1 MNYFGTIKNALHDLI
16 PGLMAHYNVD
26 LETALKMVQTHLGN
40 MSKEWFSGE
49 NPTIAYGDPLC
60 RFAYLYCH
68 TAANANM
75 CETFIR
81 NHAPTVAHIVSRLND
96 QEEIK
101 VCAFG
106 GGPGTELLALAKLL
120 ERLHGEETLNGHGD
134 INFTLIDNVPEWA
147 ESWQALDE
155 SIRTD
160 FKNEY
165 GKRSQWP
172 FTVSKSFQ
180 PIDMTKVERYANLVQ
195 LFEHD
200 LYILNFVI
208 SEIMVERDALERLIR
223 SMVGHAP
230 QGARFVFID
239 RNQMDVSSY
248 TLDLIGRLGLM
259 TELNT
264 TLQTNMDGDEQCS
277 ELNEFKPANGRS
289 PRVTWNAFCLIGVK
303 P

>member
-1 MNYFGTIKNALHDLI
+1 MTYFETIKNALHDLI
-16 PGLMAHYNVD
+16 PGLMEHYNVD
-26 LETALKMVQTHLGN
+26 LDTALRMVQTHLGN
-40 MSKEWFSGE
+40 MSREWYSGE
-49 NPTIAYGDPLC
+49 SPNITYGDPLC

-75 CETFIR
+75 CESFIR
-81 NHAPTVAHIVSRLND
+81 NHAPTVTHILNRLND

-120 ERLHGEETLNGHGD
+120 KEKHANGDLKGHGD

-172 FTVSKSFQ
+172 FTVSKTFQ

-208 SEIMVERDALERLIR
+208 SEIMVNRDALERLIR
-223 SMVGHAP
+223 SMVEHAP
-230 QGARFVFID
+230 QGARFIFID
-239 RNQMDVSSY
+239 RNQDDVATY
-248 TLDLIGRLGLM
+248 TKDLVERLGLS
-259 TELNT
+259 TDLYT
-264 TLQTNMDGDEQCS
+264 ASRTNMDGDEQS
-277 ELNEFKPANGRS
+277 SVLNDFKPPQGWS
-289 PRVTWNAFCLIGVK
+289 PRVTWNAFCVVGVK